1 MVLRKRY
8 WLYYALVFMSGARR
22 QIFTVFAG
30 FLMVEKFHYDV
41 GAIAL
46 LFLLNAAI
54 NTWLAPK
61 IGRTLARVGERQVL
75 IFEYLGLIGVFA
87 AYAFVESAAV
97 AAGLYVV
104 DHLFFALAM
113 AIKPYFL
120 KIADPADI
128 ASTDGISFNI

>member
-54 NTWLAPK
+54 NTWLAPN
-61 IGRTLARVGERQVL
+61 IGRYIARVGDRQAL
-75 IFEYLGLIGVFA
+75 TSEYIGRIGGSASFSFLQIA
-87 AYAFVESAAV
+87 AR
-97 AAGLYVV
+97 AAGLYVCAPP
-104 DHLFFALAM
+104 DRKNA
-113 AIKPYFL
+113 
-120 KIADPADI
+120 
-128 ASTDGISFNI
+128 

>member
-22 QIFTVFAG
+22 QIFIVFAG

-61 IGRTLARVGERQVL
+61 IGRPIAPVDERQAL

-87 AYAFVESAAV
+87 AYAFVQRAAMT
-97 AAGLYVV
+97 AGPSLIPP
-104 DHLFFALAM
+104 LFFALP
-113 AIKPYFL
+113 IPTTPYF
-120 KIADPADI
+120 P
-128 ASTDGISFNI
+128 N